1 VAYRAA
7 EAEESSAGRYRE
19 MGRWGDK
26 EEIETA
32 KRNIFFIRW
41 QVIYPQ
47 FYREAEMIICE
58 APLLR

>member
-47 FYREAEMIICE
+47 FYREAENDY
-58 APLLR
+58 L

>member
-32 KRNIFFIRW
+32 KRNIFFYSVTGNLSSTL
-41 QVIYPQ
+41 QGS
-47 FYREAEMIICE
+47 
-58 APLLR
+58 